1 MTAKKRIDPFE
12 QADLNENKQKKPVKE
27 KSDEISEVKKP
38 VVVTTINQKTPR
50 PIMNK
55 VFPIISSV
63 ALVTGII
70 AVVISVLTIK
80 QVSNFR
86 SETASVFED
95 IDKNIESLGLSQ
107 NESEA
112 NLNKLTQ
119 RTIINSKAIERFDT
133 SKIAKDID
141 VIHKAISNVDSQFQI
156 SQAAYEKKL
165 DALNAEI
172 TSLKNE
178 ITQLNQVK
186 KITAVKN
193 ISVTAKPQK
202 KKTRPAEVIPQASL
216 NGIEV
221 VSIDQWGYESNVVL
235 RNPITEQYQVVSQ
248 GDEFDGWLLI
258 GFDQT
263 NQIATFKKDGQLIV
277 VKVSS

>member
-12 QADLNENKQKKPVKE
+12 QADLNENKQKEPVKE

-133 SKIAKDID
+133 TKIAKDID
-141 VIHKAISNVDSQFQI
+141 VIHEAISTVDFQFQI
-156 SQAAYEKKL
+156 SQAAYEKNM

-172 TSLKNE
+172 KSLKNE

-186 KITAVKN
+186 KRTAVNNK
-193 ISVTAKPQK
+193 SVTAKSKK
-202 KKTRPAEVIPQASL
+202 KKTRPAKIVPQPSL

-235 RNPITEQYQVVSQ
+235 LNPITEQYQVVSQ
-248 GDEFDGWLLI
+248 GDEFDGWLFV
-258 GFDQT
+258 GSDQT
-263 NQIATFKKDGQLIV
+263 NQIATFKKGGQLIV

>member
-112 NLNKLTQ
+112 NLNKLIQ

-133 SKIAKDID
+133 SKIARDID
-141 VIHKAISNVDSQFQI
+141 VIQQAISTIDSQFQNA
-156 SQAAYEKKL
+156 QAGYEKNM

-186 KITAVKN
+186 KRTAVNNK
-193 ISVTAKPQK
+193 SVTAKPQK
-202 KKTRPAEVIPQASL
+202 KKTRPAEIIPQASL

-235 RNPITEQYQVVSQ
+235 LNPITEQYQVVSQ
-248 GDEFDGWLLI
+248 GDEFDGWLFV
-258 GFDQT
+258 GSDQI

-277 VKVSS
+277 VKVSG